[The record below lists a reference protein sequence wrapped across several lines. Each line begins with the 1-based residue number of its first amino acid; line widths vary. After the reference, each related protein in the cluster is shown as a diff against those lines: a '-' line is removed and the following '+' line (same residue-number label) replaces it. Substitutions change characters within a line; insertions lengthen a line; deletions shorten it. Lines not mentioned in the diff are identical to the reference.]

1 MKLRQIIASLLIS
14 KDSSS
19 HEFNRLWQ
27 LGKWGMQTEF
37 NLDVKATLKTVLVQV
52 SPNKS
57 ASFPQGAITYT
68 KLGITNDNAEFVCFK
83 KNDKL
88 STYHSE
94 YFANV
99 SRLSAVPTL
108 PTSYGINGGL
118 NGYGYNDFLFLNYWY
133 GSTSYNLFGLGS
145 GTCNIG
151 EYKIDETNRII
162 QFDPYFQWDSFLFEG
177 IFDECDEDDDY
188 EIDVRMSAAV
198 KAYVR
203 WQDVIDRPKKIS
215 TNAVKSLE
223 LAYYNQKRLAKSRL
237 NPVVVNEMQNIERR
251 SWKLVAKA

>member
-1 MKLRQIIASLLIS
+1 MKLREIVSAHLDS

-19 HEFNRLWQ
+19 HEFRRLWGI
-27 LGKWGMQTEF
+27 GKFGMQTEF
-37 NLDVKATLKTVLVQV
+37 GLDVKATLKTVLVQV

-57 ASFPQGAITYT
+57 ASFPQGAVSYT
-68 KLGITNDNAEFVCFK
+68 RLGITNSNGEIVCFK

-108 PTSYGINGGL
+108 PSYGINGGL

-133 GSTSYNLFGLGS
+133 GSTSYNLFGIGS

-177 IFDECDEDDDY
+177 VFDECDDDDDY
-188 EIDVRMSAAV
+188 EIDVRMAQAV
-198 KAYVR
+198 RAYLR
-203 WQDVIDRPKKIS
+203 WQDVVDRPKKASPSAI
-215 TNAVKSLE
+215 NK
-223 LAYYNQKRLAKSRL
+223 LALDYGNQKRLARMRL
-237 NPVVVNEMQNIERR
+237 NPVVINEMQNIERR